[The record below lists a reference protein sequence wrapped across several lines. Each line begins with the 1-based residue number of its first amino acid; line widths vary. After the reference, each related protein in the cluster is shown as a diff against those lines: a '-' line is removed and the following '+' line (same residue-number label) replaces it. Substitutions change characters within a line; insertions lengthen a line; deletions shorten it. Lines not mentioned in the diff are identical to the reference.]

1 MSEGRSPDAPVVL
14 VTGAAGQLGS
24 AIARGLAAR
33 GCALVLAD
41 VAPEPLDAVRKGL
54 LGEGGFV
61 AAVAEDITSA
71 AGARAVVSA
80 TMDEAGR
87 VDVCVNA
94 AGIEGPIGPIEY
106 ADMTQVLRVFD
117 VNVFGTMRVMQAV
130 IPHLVGQGGGRII
143 NIASGA
149 GLAGSANMAPYS
161 SSKHAVIGLTRSAAV
176 ELAPRGVSVNAV
188 CPGCVSSPMMHR
200 IETTLL
206 SQSDA
211 PTSFAAAI
219 PMGRFA
225 EPDEVG
231 GLVAYL
237 SLDAPAYMTGA
248 ALVIDGG
255 MRA

>member
-1 MSEGRSPDAPVVL
+1 VSKDRAAEPPAIL
-14 VTGAAGQLGS
+14 VTGAGGQLGS

-33 GCALVLAD
+33 ECRLVLTD
-41 VAPEPLDAVRKGL
+41 VAAERLDALRNDL
-54 LGEGGFV
+54 LAEGGWV
-61 AAVAEDITSA
+61 AVLAQDITTT

-80 TMDEAGR
+80 ALDTAGR
-87 VDVCVNA
+87 VDVCINA
-94 AGIEGPIGPIEY
+94 AGIEGPIGPIEE
-106 ADMTQVLRVFD
+106 ADMADVVRVFD

-130 IPHLVGQGGGRII
+130 IPRLVGQGGGRII

-188 CPGCVSSPMMHR
+188 CPGCVSSPMMQR
-200 IETTLL
+200 IETTLASR
-206 SQSDA
+206 SQA
-211 PTSFAAAI
+211 PTSFAATI

-225 EPDEVG
+225 EPDEIA
-231 GLVAYL
+231 GLVTYL